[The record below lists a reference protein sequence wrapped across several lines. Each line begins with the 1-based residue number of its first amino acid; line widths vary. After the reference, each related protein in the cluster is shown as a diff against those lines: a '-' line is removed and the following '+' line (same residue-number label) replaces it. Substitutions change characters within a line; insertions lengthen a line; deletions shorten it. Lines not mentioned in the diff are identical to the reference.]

1 LRHWLA
7 SVVLVLLAW
16 LAWAALTL
24 PPASTPLRLPA
35 PRPGDPPMA
44 RGAYHVHSRASDGT
58 GTIPDIAAAAARA
71 GLRFV
76 IVTDHGDGLR
86 RPAPPRYIGSVLC
99 IEAAEISTTDG
110 HYAVLGMER
119 PPYPLGGEARDVV
132 EDVARLGGFGVAA
145 HPDSAKRELRWDA
158 WDTGFDAVEWF
169 NADSEWRDEP
179 RWRLLPT
186 FLHYPARPVE
196 AVVSLFDRPAGLL
209 QRWDRLTQHRRVVGL
224 AAADAHAR
232 MGLGGKADPYD
243 ERVYVRVP
251 SYEAVFRAFSLR
263 VELSQALT
271 GDPTIDAALVVGA
284 IRAGHVYAAFDG
296 VAGPAALSFSAESGG
311 VTARQGDD
319 LALRGR
325 VDIRA
330 SSNTPPGGD
339 IVLVR
344 NGEVIH
350 RSPGSLLAWA
360 DDRPGVYRIEA
371 SAPSAPGDPPLPWV
385 VSNPVY
391 VGMEPRD
398 TGTPAPPQAS
408 ARLVLP
414 GGSWHIEKDPASTGS
429 FENTEGQGGVL
440 RRFSFQLGRGGA
452 SPFVALVTS
461 DVGPLR
467 DATRVAFRAGS
478 TRPLRLSVQVRT
490 VHGITQSRWQRSVY
504 LDASPRDITVTFADM
519 RVAGTAERRQFDPAR
534 IESLLLV
541 VDTTNARPGDGGAVW
556 IEGLR
561 TER

>member
-1 LRHWLA
+1 LRHGLA
-7 SVVLVLLAW
+7 SVVVVLLAW

-24 PPASTPLRLPA
+24 PPASTPLRLPT
-35 PRPGDPPMA
+35 PRPGDPPIM

-86 RPAPPRYIGSVLC
+86 RPPPPRYIGSVLC

-110 HYAVLGMER
+110 HYGALGMEP

-158 WDTGFDAVEWF
+158 WDAGFDALEWF

-186 FLHYPARPVE
+186 LLHYPPRPVE

-209 QRWDRLTQHRRVVGL
+209 QRWDRLTQQRRVVGL

-232 MGLGGKADPYD
+232 LGLGGKADPYD
-243 ERVYVRVP
+243 ERVYIRVP

-271 GDPTIDAALVVGA
+271 GDPLVDAGLVLGA
-284 IRAGHVYAAFDG
+284 IKAGHVYAAFDG
-296 VAGPAALSFSAESGG
+296 AAGPAALAFSAESGG
-311 VTARQGDD
+311 VTAQQGDT

-325 VDIRA
+325 VSIRA
-330 SSNTPPGGD
+330 AANTPPGGG
-339 IVLVR
+339 IVLIR
-344 NGEVIH
+344 NGAIVH
-350 RSPGSLLAWA
+350 TSPGSSLAWE

-371 SAPSAPGDPPLPWV
+371 SAPSAPGEPPLPWL

-391 VGMEPRD
+391 VGMEFRD
-398 TGTPAPPQAS
+398 TRDPAPPPAS

-414 GGSWHIEKDPASTGS
+414 AGSWHIEKDPASAGS
-429 FENTEGQGGVL
+429 FKDTEGQGRVL

-452 SPFVALVTS
+452 SPFVALATS

-467 DATRVAFRAGS
+467 GAARVAFRASS
-478 TRPLRLSVQVRT
+478 TRPLRLSVQVRI
-490 VHGITQSRWQRSVY
+490 VDGSTQLRWQRSVY
-504 LDASPRDITVTFADM
+504 LDPSPRDITVTFADM
-519 RVAGTAERRQFDPAR
+519 RVAGTAERRRFDPAR